1 MGHSYALNICNAV
14 SIFLPVFSH
23 CFPIFPIYNILAP
36 RFITSP
42 LMLALASRRNA
53 SLREEIAKREAAR
66 LQAVADRLQQQAERS
81 RQASAEAA
89 KARLEAERGMREG
102 RRDYFD
108 RDK

>member
-1 MGHSYALNICNAV
+1 MWLSRIKAV
-14 SIFLPVFSH
+14 IGTAWLYVVAV
-23 CFPIFPIYNILAP
+23 LVV
-36 RFITSP
+36 
-42 LMLALASRRNA
+42 LLALAGRRNA
-53 SLREEIAKREAAR
+53 SLREEIARRESAR
-66 LQAVADRLQQQAERS
+66 LQAVANRLQQQAERS